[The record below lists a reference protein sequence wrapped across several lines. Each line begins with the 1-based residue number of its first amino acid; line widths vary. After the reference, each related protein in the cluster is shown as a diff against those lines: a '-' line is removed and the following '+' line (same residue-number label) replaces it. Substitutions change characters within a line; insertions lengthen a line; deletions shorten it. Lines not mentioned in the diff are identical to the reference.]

1 MRLSTLFTKTTK
13 DAPKDELSINARLLI
28 QAGFI
33 DKVSAG
39 IYTYLPLGLRVLKK
53 IENIIRDEMDKVG
66 GQEILMPALTPKKA
80 WETTGRWGDFDA
92 LFKLVGSDSREYALG
107 ATHEE
112 IVVPLV
118 QQHVLSYKDL
128 PAYVYQIQ
136 DKFRNEKRA
145 KSGILRGREFI
156 MKDMYSFHTDEE
168 DADRFYKE
176 MQKSYFKI
184 FERCGI
190 LDKTYL
196 TYASGGTFAKYSHEY
211 QTITEAGEDEIFIC
225 EECSVA
231 VNNEII
237 KDLNNKC
244 PNCDNKK
251 LTRAKAIEVGNIFK
265 LKTRYS
271 EPFKYEYID
280 EAGNKKPVM
289 MGCFGMGLG
298 RVMGT
303 IAEVC
308 HDDKGIIWPKEIAPF
323 TVHLVQVNTKDVEE
337 NNKIKLT
344 AEKIYKELQE
354 NKIEVLFDD
363 RDDQTSAGERF
374 NDADLIGCPIRLVV
388 SERSLNEDSVEVK
401 KRSEEKKEMVKVKQI
416 LSLKS

>member
-53 IENIIRDEMDKVG
+53 IENIIRDEMNKVG
-66 GQEILMPALTPKKA
+66 GQEILMPALTPKKV
-80 WETTGRWGDFDA
+80 WETTGRWSDFDA
-92 LFKLVGSDSREYALG
+92 LFKLIGSDSREYALG

-112 IVVPLV
+112 IVVPLA
-118 QQHVLSYKDL
+118 QQHILSYKDL
-128 PAYVYQIQ
+128 PAYIYQIQ

-156 MKDMYSFHTDEE
+156 MKDLYSFHTDEE
-168 DADRFYKE
+168 DVDRFYKE

-211 QTITEAGEDEIFIC
+211 QTVTDAGEDEIFIC
-225 EECSVA
+225 EECSIA

-251 LTRAKAIEVGNIFK
+251 LTRAKAIEIGNIFK
-265 LKTRYS
+265 LKTKYS

-289 MGCFGMGLG
+289 MGCFGIGLG

-303 IAEVC
+303 VAEVC
-308 HDDKGIIWPKEIAPF
+308 HDDKGIVWPKEIAPF

-344 AEKIYKELQE
+344 AEKIYKELQDK
-354 NKIEVLFDD
+354 KIEVLFDD
-363 RDDQTSAGERF
+363 RDEQTSIGERF

-401 KRSEEKKEMVKVKQI
+401 KRSEEKKEMVK
-416 LSLKS
+416 LKDIIKST